1 MTAKEKASP
10 VRPKPIHFI
19 GIFLA
24 VVIVG
29 AYLYLPF
36 ANQPELGASTI
47 NEITASRDSN
57 ELDIF
62 TTGVQLI
69 PLAGLGIFLLGIWN
83 VVMPKA
89 SRAISLMMSVAGLL
103 VVVYFIN
110 FFRDYAEEQA
120 TYLGDISIAFWII
133 LIFGILTVAQ
143 ILIPRG
149 VPEHRFRIT
158 QLYGNQESVILFG
171 LLLLIFVIGI
181 ANPRFLQERTLT
193 DNLSGNA
200 YIAVAALGMSM
211 VIITGNIDI
220 SVGSLVGLL
229 AVISGRLVV
238 DLSAHPDP
246 FLQSIAI
253 PVAWLAPL
261 IVGGMFGALIGFLVA
276 YLKIPSIVVTLGM
289 LSIIKGILIIWTN
302 GERVTGM
309 PDGYFLSQAR
319 PLGIPMPIV
328 LMVVLT
334 ILVALWMRYS
344 QTGRAFYAV
353 GGNAEAAR
361 LSGLSQKQLVM
372 TVFILNGVFVGIA
385 SVMYSTQFN
394 IIQATPPPALE
405 LTIITS
411 SVVGGVSIL
420 GGTGT
425 VIGSTLAT
433 LLLNFI
439 RSAMIFINVS
449 PFWLKAVQGV
459 LILVT
464 VLADLIRRRR
474 QRL

>member
-1 MTAKEKASP
+1 MTIKEKAMP
-10 VRPKPIHFI
+10 ARLKPIHFI
-19 GIFLA
+19 GILLA
-24 VVIVG
+24 LVIVG
-29 AYLYLPF
+29 AYLFLPF

-47 NEITASRDSN
+47 AMITESKNSN
-57 ELDIF
+57 ELDIL
-62 TTGVQLI
+62 TSGLTLI
-69 PLAGLGIFLLGIWN
+69 PMAGVGIFLLGIVN
-83 VVMPKA
+83 VLMPKA
-89 SRAISLMMSVAGLL
+89 SRAISLMMSVVGLL

-110 FFRDYAEEQA
+110 FFQDYAAEEA
-120 TYLGDISIAFWII
+120 TYLNEMGIGFWVIF
-133 LIFGILTVAQ
+133 IFGVVAVIQ

-149 VPEHRFRIT
+149 MTEARYRIT
-158 QLYGNQESVILFG
+158 QLFGNQESIIVFG
-171 LLLLIFVIGI
+171 LLLLIFFVGV
-181 ANPRFLQERTLT
+181 ANPRFLQERNIS
-193 DNLSGNA
+193 DILSGNA
-200 YIAVAALGMSM
+200 YIAVAALGMTM

-238 DLSAHPDP
+238 EGVPTP
-246 FLQSIAI
+246 IAWF
-253 PVAWLAPL
+253 VPL
-261 IVGGMFGALIGFLVA
+261 IVGGGFGAFIGFLVA

-309 PDGYFLSQAR
+309 PDEYFLSQMR
-319 PLGIPMPIV
+319 PLGIPMPIII
-328 LMVVLT
+328 MVVLT
-334 ILVALWMRYS
+334 ILVAIWMRYS
-344 QTGRAFYAV
+344 STGRAFYAL
-353 GGNAEAAR
+353 GGNADAAR
-361 LSGLSQKQLVM
+361 LSGLSQKRLLM

-394 IIQATPPPALE
+394 IIQATPPPGLE
-405 LTIITS
+405 LSVITA

-449 PFWLKAVQGV
+449 PFWLKAVQGL

>member
-1 MTAKEKASP
+1 MIAKQKALP
-10 VRPKPIHFI
+10 ARPKPIHFL
-19 GIFLA
+19 GIILA
-24 VVIVG
+24 AALLS
-29 AYLYLPF
+29 AYLFLPF

-47 NEITASRDSN
+47 AMITESKKAN
-57 ELDIF
+57 ELGIF
-62 TTGVQLI
+62 TNGLALI
-69 PLAGLGIFLLGIWN
+69 PFASLGIFLLGMWN
-83 VVMPKA
+83 VIMPKA
-89 SRAISLMMSVAGLL
+89 SRAISLMMSVSGLL
-103 VVVYFIN
+103 VIAYFIN
-110 FFRDYAEEQA
+110 FIKDYAEEEA
-120 TYLGDISIAFWII
+120 TYISQMGIGFWII
-133 LIFGILTVAQ
+133 LIVSILTILQ

-149 VPEHRFRIT
+149 ITEARYRIT
-158 QLYGNQESVILFG
+158 KLYGNQESIIVFG
-171 LLLLIFVIGI
+171 LLLLIFVIGV
-181 ANPRFLQERTLT
+181 ANPRFLQERNLS
-193 DNLSGNA
+193 DILSGNA

-238 DLSAHPDP
+238 AGLPTP
-246 FLQSIAI
+246 M
-253 PVAWLAPL
+253 AWLIPL
-261 IVGGMFGALIGFLVA
+261 IVGGLFGAFIGFLVA

-309 PDGYFLSQAR
+309 PEDYFLSQFR
-319 PLGIPMPIV
+319 PLGIPMPIII
-328 LMVVLT
+328 MVVLT
-334 ILVALWMRYS
+334 IIVALWMKYS
-344 QTGRAFYAV
+344 RTGRAFYAL
-353 GGNAEAAR
+353 GGNADAAR
-361 LSGLSQKQLVM
+361 LSGLSQKRLLM

-394 IIQATPPPALE
+394 IIQATPPPGLE
-405 LTIITS
+405 LSVITA

-425 VIGSTLAT
+425 VVGSTLAT

-449 PFWLKAVQGV
+449 PFWLKAVQGL
-459 LILVT
+459 LILFT

>member
-1 MTAKEKASP
+1 MTAKEKTPP
-10 VRPKPIHFI
+10 VRLNPIHFI
-19 GIFLA
+19 GILLA
-24 VVIVG
+24 VVIIG
-29 AYLYLPF
+29 AYIFLPF
-36 ANQPELGASTI
+36 ANQPELGPSTVAQ
-47 NEITASRDSN
+47 ITESKSNN
-57 ELDIF
+57 ELEIL
-62 TTGVQLI
+62 TSGLQVI
-69 PLAGLGIFLLGIWN
+69 PLAGVGVLLLGIWN
-83 VVMPKA
+83 IVMPKA
-89 SRAISLMMSVAGLL
+89 SRAISLMMSVTGLL

-110 FFRDYAEEQA
+110 FFQDYTAEEA
-120 TYLGDISIAFWII
+120 TYIGDMGIGFWII
-133 LIFGILTVAQ
+133 LIFGILTIVQ
-143 ILIPRG
+143 FLIPREVTEG
-149 VPEHRFRIT
+149 KYRIT
-158 QLYGNQESVILFG
+158 QLYGNQESIIVFG
-171 LLLLIFVIGI
+171 LILLIVVVGI
-181 ANPRFLQERTLT
+181 ANPRFLQERNIS
-193 DNLSGNA
+193 DILSGNA

-229 AVISGRLVV
+229 AVISGRIVV
-238 DLSAHPDP
+238 DLTATADP

-253 PVAWLAPL
+253 PLAWFAPL
-261 IVGGMFGALIGFLVA
+261 VVGAGFGAFIGFLVA
-276 YLKIPSIVVTLGM
+276 YMRIPSIVVTLGM

-309 PDGYFLSQAR
+309 PDGYFLSQVR
-319 PLGIPMPIV
+319 PLGIPMPIIF
-328 LMVVLT
+328 MVVLT
-334 ILVALWMRYS
+334 ILAALWMRYS
-344 QTGRAFYAV
+344 QTGRSLYAL
-353 GGNAEAAR
+353 GGNSEAAR
-361 LSGLSQKQLVM
+361 LSGLSEKRLVM
-372 TVFILNGVFVGIA
+372 IVFILNGVFVGIA

-405 LTIITS
+405 LSVITS

-433 LLLNFI
+433 ILLNFI

>member
-1 MTAKEKASP
+1 MTAKQKALP
-10 VRPKPIHFI
+10 ARPKPIHFL
-19 GIFLA
+19 GIIFA
-24 VVIVG
+24 FIIVG
-29 AYLYLPF
+29 AYLFLPF
-36 ANQPELGASTI
+36 ANQPELGASTVAM
-47 NEITASRDSN
+47 ITESKKSN

-62 TTGVQLI
+62 TNGLALI
-69 PLAGLGIFLLGIWN
+69 PFASLGIFLLGMWN
-83 VVMPKA
+83 VLMPKA
-89 SRAISLMMSVAGLL
+89 SRAISLMMSISGLL

-110 FFRDYAEEQA
+110 FFKDYAEANA
-120 TYLGDISIAFWII
+120 TYISDMGIGFWLI
-133 LIFGILTVAQ
+133 LIVGLLTVLQ

-149 VPEHRFRIT
+149 ITEARYRIT
-158 QLYGNQESVILFG
+158 SLYGNQESVIVFG
-171 LLLLIFVIGI
+171 LLFLILVIGL
-181 ANPRFLQERTLT
+181 ANPRFLQERNLS
-193 DNLSGNA
+193 DILSGNA

-229 AVISGRLVV
+229 AVISGHLVV
-238 DLSAHPDP
+238 AGLPAPM
-246 FLQSIAI
+246 
-253 PVAWLAPL
+253 AWFVPL
-261 IVGGMFGALIGFLVA
+261 IIGGMFGAFIGFLVA

-309 PDGYFLSQAR
+309 SEDYFLSQFR
-319 PLGIPMPIV
+319 PLGIPMPIIIMV
-328 LMVVLT
+328 LLT
-334 ILVALWMRYS
+334 IAVALWMKYS
-344 QTGRAFYAV
+344 NTGRAFYAL
-353 GGNAEAAR
+353 GGNADAAR
-361 LSGLSQKQLVM
+361 LSGLSQKRLLM

-394 IIQATPPPALE
+394 IIQATPPPGLE
-405 LTIITS
+405 LSVITAA
-411 SVVGGVSIL
+411 VVGGVSIL

-425 VIGSTLAT
+425 VVGSTLAT

-449 PFWLKAVQGV
+449 PFWLKAVQGL
-459 LILVT
+459 LILMT